1 MDLISALESLVDEL
15 KSGLGQASLLDELE
29 KLRVD
34 FLGRKGRLAAMMAS
48 LPKLAP
54 EDRPK
59 AGQEPPAT
67 ILPTNRHSLLSIP
80 AGTAYASP
88 GRRRIRTC
96 V

>member
-34 FLGRKGRLAAMMAS
+34 FLGRKGRLAAIMAS

-59 AGQEPPAT
+59 AGQVA
-67 ILPTNRHSLLSIP
+67 NRVK
-80 AGTAYASP
+80 A
-88 GRRRIRTC
+88 
-96 V
+96 